1 MIYLTKEDWSNL
13 ILSKLNKKDSFKQE
27 FIELYKI
34 YNMIHFFSRKI
45 YTKQNEQQMI
55 LIATQIIF
63 HKYRICSDF
72 SLNKYSSEELYIIF
86 GACLFIGQ
94 RAINILKIKIDNISF
109 FIKQLINKKNPT
121 INIDINDLNK
131 KLIQKEY
138 DILTS
143 IGFNIEIDSPFLF
156 FNKLKN
162 YLSKHELNSTNFITL
177 LNYILKDSFILP
189 LSLYYTP
196 NIITIS
202 CVKILR
208 EKYNLNFINIKEL
221 IALSEYQISNEE
233 ILECASFIGK
243 LEAAINEKKNQ
254 NNHNNNDDNN
264 NVIKD
269 EKEKKEEIINEN
281 IISNKSSSIITR
293 VIPSIKMNIE

>member
-13 ILSKLNKKDSFKQE
+13 ILSKLNNEDLFKQE
-27 FIELYKI
+27 FLELYKI
-34 YNMIHFFSRKI
+34 YSMIHFFSRKI
-45 YTKQNEQQMI
+45 YTKQNEQQMV
-55 LIATQIIF
+55 LITTQIIF

-72 SLNKYSSEELYIIF
+72 ALKKYSSEELYIIF

-121 INIDINDLNK
+121 INVDINDLNK

-143 IGFNIEIDSPFLF
+143 IGFNIETDSPFLF

-162 YLSKHELNSTNFITL
+162 YLSKSDLNSANFITL
-177 LNYILKDSFILP
+177 LNYIIKDSYILP
-189 LSLYYTP
+189 LSLYFTP

-208 EKYNLNFINIKEL
+208 EKYNLKFINIKEL
-221 IALSEYQISNEE
+221 ISLSEYKINEE
-233 ILECASFIGK
+233 EIQECASLIEK
-243 LEAAINEKKNQ
+243 LEASINEKKNQ
-254 NNHNNNDDNN
+254 NNNDNN

-269 EKEKKEEIINEN
+269 EKEKNGEIIKEN
-281 IISNKSSSIITR
+281 TISTKSSSSITT
-293 VIPSIKMNIE
+293 VIPSVKMNIE

>member
-13 ILSKLNKKDSFKQE
+13 ILSKLNNEDLFKQE
-27 FIELYKI
+27 FLELYKI
-34 YNMIHFFSRKI
+34 YSMIHFFSRKI

-55 LIATQIIF
+55 LIASQIIF

-72 SLNKYSSEELYIIF
+72 SLKKYSSEELYIIF
-86 GACLFIGQ
+86 GACVFIGQ
-94 RAINILKIKIDNISF
+94 HAINILKIKIDNISI

-121 INIDINDLNK
+121 INVDINALNK
-131 KLIQKEY
+131 KIIEKEY

-162 YLSKHELNSTNFITL
+162 YLSKSDLNSANFITL
-177 LNYILKDSFILP
+177 LNYIIKDSYILP
-189 LSLYYTP
+189 LSLYFTP

-208 EKYNLNFINIKEL
+208 EKYNLKFINIKEL
-221 IALSEYQISNEE
+221 ISLSEYKINEE
-233 ILECASFIGK
+233 EIQECASLIEK
-243 LEAAINEKKNQ
+243 LEASINEKKNQ
-254 NNHNNNDDNN
+254 NNNDNN

-269 EKEKKEEIINEN
+269 EKEKNGEIIKEN
-281 IISNKSSSIITR
+281 TISTKSSSSITT
-293 VIPSIKMNIE
+293 VIPSVKMNIE